1 MTGFEPD
8 VAAALALLER
18 ARRPRIETL
27 SVEQARAL
35 YRAGRDTVQLPPIP
49 IAIVADFVLA
59 GRPARRYRPAGAV
72 AGTVLFFHG
81 GGYVIGDLDT
91 HDGICRHLADC
102 GLEVVA
108 LDYRL
113 APEHR
118 FPAAFEDCLAAYQA
132 LPGPVAI
139 AGDSAGGALAL
150 AVALASA
157 HARPRA
163 LALFYPVADV
173 AAEAPSYARV
183 CDVPSS
189 AETMQWF
196 WGHAFATEEDRL
208 DLRASPLRSA
218 HLAQVPPTFMT
229 TAGHDPLCDEGLA
242 LADILRC
249 AGVRVEHR
257 HLPGQIHGYLTL
269 GRLIGEAE
277 RSIVAAGRFLADQ
290 LRDE

>member
-8 VAAALALLER
+8 VAAALELLER
-18 ARRPRIETL
+18 TGRPPVETL
-27 SVEQARAL
+27 SVTQARAL
-35 YRAGRDTVQLPPIP
+35 YRAGRDTVQLLSIP
-49 IAIVADFVLA
+49 IESVANCELA
-59 GRPARRYRPAGAV
+59 GRPARRYRPTGGGVGAV
-72 AGTVLFFHG
+72 LFCHG

-91 HDGICRHLADC
+91 HDGICRHLAAC

-108 LDYRL
+108 LEYRL

-118 FPAAFEDCLAAYQA
+118 FPAAFEDCLAAYWA
-132 LPGPVAI
+132 LPGPIAI

-150 AVALASA
+150 AVALT
-157 HARPRA
+157 ARPRA

-183 CDVPSS
+183 RDVPSS
-189 AETMQWF
+189 AETMRWF
-196 WGHAFATEEDRL
+196 WKHTFATEEDRR
-208 DLRASPLRSA
+208 DVRASPLRSA
-218 HLAQVPPTFMT
+218 DLAQLPPVFLT

-242 LADILRC
+242 LADALCR

-257 HLPGQIHGYLTL
+257 HLPGQVHGYLTL

-277 RSIVAAGRFLADQ
+277 RSIAAAGRFLADQ
-290 LRDE
+290 LRDD